1 MATESIKGNVI
12 ENVTA
17 SWSIDA
23 QNAGLS
29 PNAGLFAYK
38 VRNILTVCGYI
49 LVNNDITINKPIAS
63 VSGVTLPA
71 EQFVTSFS
79 DSGNQ
84 LRLRLTRAGLIV
96 IESNKPLLKNN
107 WYSFSFVSFISN

>member
-1 MATESIKGNVI
+1 MATGSIKGNVI

-17 SWSIDA
+17 SWSSDA

-29 PNAGLFAYK
+29 PNVGLFAYK
-38 VRNILTVCGYI
+38 VQNILTVSGYI
-49 LVNNDITINKPIAS
+49 YVSNDIAYNKTIAS

-79 DSGNQ
+79 DGGNQ
-84 LRLRLTRAGLIV
+84 LRLRLTRAGVIA
-96 IESNKPLLKNN
+96 IESTKSLLKNN